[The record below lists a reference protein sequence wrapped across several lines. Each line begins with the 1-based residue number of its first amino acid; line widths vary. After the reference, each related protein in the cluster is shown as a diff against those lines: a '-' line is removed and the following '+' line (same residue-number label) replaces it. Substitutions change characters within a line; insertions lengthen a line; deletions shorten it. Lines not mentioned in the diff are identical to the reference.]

1 VAGPAKARRE
11 RGSVTAVDS
20 PTPPHSIEAEQAV
33 LGGLMLDASAWDQ
46 VADAIN
52 EKDFYRPDHRLIFEA
67 IGALAGAGKPC
78 DVVTVSGELE
88 RTAKLEAAGGLAY
101 LSSLARETPT
111 AANVRAYADIVRERS
126 LLRQLI
132 HAGTEIAAAVFNN
145 EGETAREL
153 VDGAE
158 QKVFAIAEQGTR
170 GRQGAVAVRSLL
182 PQVIDQIDEWHSNPG
197 SLRGL
202 PTGFTDF
209 DRITG
214 GLRPG
219 DLVIVAGRPSMG
231 KSTLAVNMAEYAA
244 VHHAKRASVA
254 IFSLEMP
261 SEQVVT
267 RMLSSIGGVPLGSLR
282 SGNIS
287 DEDWVRITSATSQLS
302 ESKVFIDETP
312 ALTPTEL
319 RARARRIK
327 REHGLDLVLV
337 DYLQLMTVP
346 GTKENRATEIGEI
359 SRGLKVLAK
368 ELAVPVIAL
377 SQLNR
382 AVEQRENKKPV
393 MSDLRECVTGDTLV
407 WLTDG
412 RQVPIASLV
421 GTQPELWAVDDR
433 QRIVAAR
440 SDMVWKVG
448 KRPVA
453 SIKLASGRS
462 LRVTE
467 KHRVL
472 TGNGWVRAGELKL
485 GDRVA
490 LARKVPEP
498 SQPNRWPDHWLIL
511 LGHLIGD
518 GSYLTHQP
526 LRYTTASEH
535 NSEAVRAAA
544 EQFGSTVKR
553 YAGRGRWHQ
562 LLISGNG
569 NRWHAAGV
577 GKWLKELGIYGQRSH
592 EKRLP
597 EQVFTLADDQIALL
611 LRHLWATDGSVIVPS
626 PGVRHA
632 PRVYFAT
639 CSARLAQDVAALLLR
654 LGIVARLR
662 VSLGL
667 RGTRP
672 LHTVDVSGTDFLRR
686 FVETV
691 GGCGPRAA
699 PVAML
704 SGRLAATESN
714 TNVDTLPIEAFDA
727 VRAQMRVHGISQRAM
742 SQLRGVAYGGISHF
756 KFAPSRTLLAEYGGL
771 LAAPD
776 LEKLAT
782 SDLFWDRVTGVVHD
796 VEEEDVY
803 DLTVPGPE
811 SWISDGVVS
820 HNSGAIEQDA
830 DMILLIYREEV
841 YDKNTTKKGMAEIEL
856 VKHRNGEIGT
866 FLLTF
871 QGQFTRFS
879 NYAPDAYAEG
889 VLR

>member
-11 RGSVTAVDS
+11 RGSVTTVDA

-33 LGGLMLDASAWDQ
+33 LGGLLLDASAWDQ

-52 EKDFYRPDHRLIFEA
+52 ENDFYRPDHKLIFEA
-67 IGALAGAGKPC
+67 IAALAGAAKPC
-78 DVVTVSGELE
+78 DVVTVSEQLE
-88 RTAKLEAAGGLAY
+88 RTGKLEAVGGLAY
-101 LSSLARETPT
+101 LSSLARDTPT
-111 AANVRAYADIVRERS
+111 AANARAYADIVRERS

-132 HAGTEIAAAVFNN
+132 QAGAEITSAVFNN

-153 VDGAE
+153 VDRAE
-158 QKVFAIAEQGTR
+158 QKVFEIAEQGFR
-170 GRQGAVAVRSLL
+170 GRQGAVAVRTLL
-182 PQVIDQIDEWHSNPG
+182 PQVIDQIDEWHSNPNA
-197 SLRGL
+197 LRGL

-209 DRITG
+209 DKITG

-219 DLVIVAGRPSMG
+219 DLVVVAGRPSMG

-267 RMLSSIGGVPLGSLR
+267 RMLSSIGGVPLSSLR

-319 RARARRIK
+319 RARARRVK
-327 REHGLDLVLV
+327 REHGLSLVVV
-337 DYLQLMTVP
+337 DYLQLMQVP
-346 GTKENRATEIGEI
+346 GTKENRATEIAEI

-421 GTQPELWAVDDR
+421 GTQPEVWAVDDQ
-433 QRIVAAR
+433 QRVVAAR

-462 LRVTE
+462 IRVTA

-472 TGNGWVRAGELKL
+472 TGKGWVRAAELGI

-490 LARKVPEP
+490 LARQVPEP
-498 SQPNRWPDHWLIL
+498 AQPNRWPDHWLIL
-511 LGHLIGD
+511 LGHLVGD

-526 LRYTTASEH
+526 LRYTTASEQ

-544 EQFGSTVKR
+544 EKFGSTVKR
-553 YAGRGRWHQ
+553 YAGRGLWHQ

-577 GKWLKELGIYGQRSH
+577 GKWLKDLGIHGQRSH

-597 EQVFTLADDQIALL
+597 AQVFTLANDQIALL
-611 LRHLWATDGSVIVPS
+611 LRHLWATDGSVIVPA
-626 PGVRHA
+626 PGGRSA
-632 PRVYFAT
+632 PRVYFST
-639 CSARLAQDVAALLLR
+639 CSSALAQDVASLLLR

-662 VSLGL
+662 IVLGV

-672 LHTVDVSGTDFLRR
+672 VHTVDVSGSDFQRR
-686 FVETV
+686 FVDTV
-691 GGCGPRAA
+691 GGFGPRAA
-699 PVAML
+699 PVATL
-704 SGRLAATESN
+704 LDRLKVTAGN
-714 TNVDTLPIEAFDA
+714 TNVDTLPREAFDL
-727 VRAQMRVHGISQRAM
+727 VLAQMRAQGISQRSM

-756 KFAPSRTLLAEYGGL
+756 RFAPSRALMAEYARVL
-771 LAAPD
+771 VAAELD
-776 LEKLAT
+776 KLAT
-782 SDLFWDRVTGVVHD
+782 SDMFWDRVTGVD
-796 VEEEDVY
+796 PQIDEEDVY
-803 DLTVPGPE
+803 DLTVPGPS
-811 SWISDGVVS
+811 SWLSDGIVS

-841 YDKNTTKKGMAEIEL
+841 YDKNTTKKGIAEIDL

-871 QGQFTRFS
+871 QGQYTRFA